1 MTEISGFAPDG
12 WLLFIGLILLCF
24 IIIILSAGLERSL
37 RRAKK
42 EKEQAKGVESQPAFV
57 EGQVYQME
65 DGSLAKYAGN
75 GKFLKIKRD

>member
-1 MTEISGFAPDG
+1 MTDISGFASDG
-12 WLLFIGLILLCF
+12 WLLVIGFILLCF
-24 IIIILSAGLERSL
+24 IIIVISAVFERRL
-37 RRAKK
+37 RKTQ
-42 EKEQAKGVESQPAFV
+42 KEQKPAKGGESQPDFV

>member
-1 MTEISGFAPDG
+1 MTDIFGSAPDG
-12 WLLFIGLILLCF
+12 WLLVIGFIILCF
-24 IIIILSAGLERSL
+24 IIIVISAVLERRL

-42 EKEQAKGVESQPAFV
+42 AAGVPGDGKSQPVFV